1 MGISDL
7 NTVGVMSWLDGTEN
21 VYNNWDY
28 YQTMFPGKKC
38 GVISTNF
45 NWKYKPCDKA
55 RGFVCKRPLRGK
67 RNDRKKMF
75 NVHLY
80 RICVQWPLK

>member
-67 RNDRKKMF
+67 RNDRKKCLMF
-75 NVHLY
+75 IYIEYASNGL
-80 RICVQWPLK
+80 